1 MAAGLCLFLFIALPA
16 MAQQG
21 QQQGQPGDAGSQ
33 KQISDAELEKAAQAY
48 SQIMMINHE
57 FQQSLKE
64 DQDATER
71 QKLQAAANKR
81 MVKAVEDTGL
91 DVTTYNNIMVQVR
104 ANEAL
109 SKKFTEKMQK
119 VR

>member
-1 MAAGLCLFLFIALPA
+1 
-16 MAQQG
+16 
-21 QQQGQPGDAGSQ
+21 
-33 KQISDAELEKAAQAY
+33 
-48 SQIMMINHE
+48 MMINHE